1 MAKKVVSPFLPLAQ
15 NYAKELDI
23 SLKDLSVAAL
33 RSMFGHVYYIW
44 RTFKPAL
51 GFDHGLA
58 TYGTV
63 WEALAV
69 VGFQGAMQAL
79 NLKQVPDL
87 PTFGKIVQF
96 CFTGVPALYEIK
108 RNEKDEHVGHVLWC
122 ANPAYGPSDCRLDRN
137 DYYRQEVYLT
147 YTYLRKLIAEAK
159 KVGLKD
165 DVEIEIPSGRCRDG
179 SACACQIIMR
189 TPFGDKDKPL
199 PEVKHRFIE
208 EEMGKTEPLMY
219 ILKKQKR
226 SLEDQGPGTFLGFF
240 YTDFLAWQGLESA
253 VSAEKATAI
262 YLDLW
267 RTFPPMWAKD
277 ARTELW
283 AGKPANPKALAEI
296 LAYCEKRKYMPY
308 KVTASNGSVTLTS
321 KLNPYV
327 EVMQIFGFKQ
337 GCSYFKVLTKRDQDF
352 INLVLKEVKVDKQY
366 KAVLTKSISAGDD
379 VNQITVTKN

>member
-1 MAKKVVSPFLPLAQ
+1 MAKKTLSPFLPLTQ
-15 NYAKELDI
+15 KFTKELNI

-58 TYGTV
+58 AYGTV

-122 ANPAYGPSDCRLDRN
+122 ANPAYGPADCRLDRN

-147 YTYLRKLIAEAK
+147 YTYLRKLIDEAK

-199 PEVKHRFIE
+199 PEVKYRFIE
-208 EEMGKTEPLMY
+208 EEMGKTEPLLY
-219 ILKKQKR
+219 ILRKQKR
-226 SLEDQGPGTFLGFF
+226 SLKDQGPGTFLGFF
-240 YTDFLAWQGLESA
+240 YTDFLAWEGLESA
-253 VSAEKATAI
+253 VGTDKATLV

-267 RTFPPMWAKD
+267 RAYPPLWAKD
-277 ARTELW
+277 ARADLW
-283 AGKPANPKALAEI
+283 AGKPDNAKALAEI
-296 LAYCEKRKYMPY
+296 LAYCERKKYMPY
-308 KVTASNGSVTLTS
+308 KITANNGSVTLTS

-327 EVMQIFGFKQ
+327 EVIQIFGVKQ
-337 GCSYFKVLTKRDQDF
+337 DCSYFKVLTERDQDF
-352 INLVLKEVKVDKQY
+352 INQVLQEMKSEKQY
-366 KAVLTKSISAGDD
+366 KAVLSKSISAGDD
-379 VNQITVTKN
+379 VNQITITKI